1 MTKLRWIVSAIF
13 MMSFILRN
21 RTLYCLLSNNIASY
35 EAIDLIFDSLLVMVI
50 FTFVSLTFDKI
61 LEVTEKTS
69 FPVVDFF
76 VN

>member
-1 MTKLRWIVSAIF
+1 MRKLRWIVSAIF

-21 RTLYCLLSNNIASY
+21 KTLYCLLSNNIASY

-69 FPVVDFF
+69 FPVADFF

>member
-1 MTKLRWIVSAIF
+1 MRKLRWIVSAIF

-21 RTLYCLLSNNIASY
+21 KTLYCLLSNNIASY

>member
-21 RTLYCLLSNNIASY
+21 KTLYCLLSNNIASY

-69 FPVVDFF
+69 FPVADFF

>member
-1 MTKLRWIVSAIF
+1 
-13 MMSFILRN
+13 MSFILRN
-21 RTLYCLLSNNIASY
+21 KTLYCLLSNNIASY

-69 FPVVDFF
+69 FPVADFF
-76 VN
+76 VNWFPS

>member
-1 MTKLRWIVSAIF
+1 MRKLRWIVSAIF

-21 RTLYCLLSNNIASY
+21 KTLYCLLSNNIASY
-35 EAIDLIFDSLLVMVI
+35 EAIDLIFDSLLVMVT
-50 FTFVSLTFDKI
+50 FTVVSLTFDKI